1 MIGGRWD
8 SGRAS
13 GPPIIHS
20 SVFPILSRVQNRYHT
35 RSPQPAS
42 AGDVGIVHF
51 TPKTRCHPPKLET
64 ISPPRE
70 GDSQTRGGKDEETVR
85 VTHTYS
91 YLIITPRTV
100 GAPDHQLRKFTGH
113 PAR

>member
-20 SVFPILSRVQNRYHT
+20 SVFPILSRVQNGYHT
-35 RSPQPAS
+35 RSPQPTS
-42 AGDVGIVHF
+42 AGDIGIVHF

-64 ISPPRE
+64 I
-70 GDSQTRGGKDEETVR
+70 
-85 VTHTYS
+85 
-91 YLIITPRTV
+91 L
-100 GAPDHQLRKFTGH
+100 APTGT
-113 PAR
+113 